1 MPRPQQG
8 GQVVVNADSGHVITL
23 PISISTDGSVTTR
36 WASQRIKSL
45 DYEMMASD
53 FSGDVVTAREKL
65 EALIVAMSVKYKVLS
80 KYTAWLAVDRS
91 RTTDQVI
98 VRTLVQPVYDN
109 FSMDSF
115 HGGVLFQA
123 ALHQTVARAP
133 RPMVAN
139 FLAMD
144 SMNSFTGS
152 SGYIP
157 FGQKL
162 ALDMLNTLVTYLEAM
177 LETLADGDTITPEQ
191 WVELND
197 AINYWLGDVEPT
209 TLGLRTFNKI
219 KNRIVKVQDSE
230 QSSTKA
236 QAKAA
241 KNLIAVIA
249 ESQKAAGSRNPW
261 TEDF

>member
-1 MPRPQQG
+1 
-8 GQVVVNADSGHVITL
+8 
-23 PISISTDGSVTTR
+23 
-36 WASQRIKSL
+36 
-45 DYEMMASD
+45 
-53 FSGDVVTAREKL
+53 
-65 EALIVAMSVKYKVLS
+65 VKYKVLS

-98 VRTLVQPVYDN
+98 VRTLVQPVYDGIN
-109 FSMDSF
+109 F

-123 ALHQTVARAP
+123 ALHQTMPRAS

-139 FLAMD
+139 LIAVD
-144 SMNSFTGS
+144 SLNSFTGS

-219 KNRIVKVQDSE
+219 KNRIVKVQESE

>member
-1 MPRPQQG
+1 
-8 GQVVVNADSGHVITL
+8 VYADSGHVITL

-36 WASQRIKSL
+36 WASQHIKSL

-65 EALIVAMSVKYKVLS
+65 EALIVEMSVKYKVLS
-80 KYTAWLAVDRS
+80 KYTAWLAIDRS

-98 VRTLVQPVYDN
+98 VRTLVQPVYDR
-109 FSMDSF
+109 MDSF

-123 ALHQTVARAP
+123 ALHQTMPRAS

-139 FLAMD
+139 SFAMD
-144 SMNSFTGS
+144 SLYSFTGS

-197 AINYWLGDVEPT
+197 AINYWLGDVEPR

-219 KNRIVKVQDSE
+219 KNRIVKVQESE

-249 ESQKAAGSRNPW
+249 ESQKAAGSRNTW